1 MSTQIEPIKVA
12 DVGDIEDEEAL
23 VVDGAAN
30 GTGRDIAVFFSD
42 GEYYALD
49 DTCTHED
56 ASLADGWIE
65 GQEVEC
71 PIHSARFS
79 LCTGAALCLPA
90 SIPARTHR
98 VEVRGD
104 EIWLYPGVPVEG
116 AVTGVTA

>member
-1 MSTQIEPIKVA
+1 MPEPIKVA
-12 DVGDIEDEEAL
+12 NVGDIEDEEAI
-23 VVDGAAN
+23 VVDAETN
-30 GTGRDIAVFFSD
+30 GTGADIAVFFS
-42 GEYYALD
+42 GGTYYALN

-65 GQEVEC
+65 GEEVEC

-90 SIPARTHR
+90 SLPERTHK

-104 EIWLYPGVPVEG
+104 EVWLYPGVPVAG
-116 AVTGVTA
+116 AVTEVRA